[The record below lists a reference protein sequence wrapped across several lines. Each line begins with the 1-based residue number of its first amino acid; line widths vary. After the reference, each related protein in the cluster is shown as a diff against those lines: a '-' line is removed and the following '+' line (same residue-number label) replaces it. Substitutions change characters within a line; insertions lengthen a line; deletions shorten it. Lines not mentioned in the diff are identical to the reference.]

1 MSRWSPRVTVACVVE
16 RDGRYLVVEEERGG
30 PATLFNQP
38 AGHLEPDESLL
49 EAVRREVLEETAWR
63 ITPQAYLGLYCF
75 RTASGLTFH
84 SHGFIARPESRL
96 DRALDRDILACHWLT
111 LEEIETLERAGRLR
125 SPLVLQ
131 RIQDAAAGRHYP
143 LKVIH
148 EINLP
153 RRPHSGA

>member
-63 ITPQAYLGLYCF
+63 VTPLAYLGLYCF
-75 RTASGLTFH
+75 RTTSGLTFH
-84 SHGFIARPESRL
+84 SHGFIARAEARL
-96 DRALDRDILACHWLT
+96 DRALDGDILACHWLT
-111 LEEIETLERAGRLR
+111 RDELEALGREGRLR

-143 LKVIH
+143 LDVIH
-148 EINLP
+148 EA
-153 RRPHSGA
+153 R